1 MSQRQRGP
9 KTHYRV
15 KRPMS
20 HALDESPPANG
31 GEKQFSF
38 QGNRYSI
45 SFQILCRLQTANSC
59 SSDAW
64 NLEESDDLTSF
75 SPRAFALLS
84 IRAFHRRLDKS
95 SGWNESLAPIRDL
108 GTAVEIKPALTTS
121 SFAAMSTDINTTACW
136 QASCSQQGLP
146 ATKNQR
152 FISSSSNALVTE
164 RFHVCSSRT
173 TQTPSSMTIPH
184 QSTALVLVSLI
195 HFKTNKSVNFHVYK
209 QNLHWIIT
217 NPNKQ

>member
-1 MSQRQRGP
+1 M
-9 KTHYRV
+9 
-15 KRPMS
+15 RPQNPLPGEAP
-20 HALDESPPANG
+20 HVTRIRWESSSKW

-84 IRAFHRRLDKS
+84 IRAFHWRLDKS
-95 SGWNESLAPIRDL
+95 SGWNESPAPIRDL

-121 SFAAMSTDINTTACW
+121 SFAAMSTDINITAW
-136 QASCSQQGLP
+136 RRASCSQQGLP
-146 ATKNQR
+146 TMKNQR
-152 FISSSSNALVTE
+152 FISSSSML
-164 RFHVCSSRT
+164 
-173 TQTPSSMTIPH
+173 
-184 QSTALVLVSLI
+184 
-195 HFKTNKSVNFHVYK
+195 
-209 QNLHWIIT
+209 
-217 NPNKQ
+217 

>member
-1 MSQRQRGP
+1 MQISYVSGVMRAQNPLPGEAPHVTRIRW
-9 KTHYRV
+9 
-15 KRPMS
+15 
-20 HALDESPPANG
+20 ESSSKW

-84 IRAFHRRLDKS
+84 IRAFHWRLDKS
-95 SGWNESLAPIRDL
+95 SGWNESPAPIRDL

-121 SFAAMSTDINTTACW
+121 SFAAMSTDINITAW
-136 QASCSQQGLP
+136 RRASCSQQGLP
-146 ATKNQR
+146 TTKNQR
-152 FISSSSNALVTE
+152 FISSSSML
-164 RFHVCSSRT
+164 
-173 TQTPSSMTIPH
+173 
-184 QSTALVLVSLI
+184 
-195 HFKTNKSVNFHVYK
+195 
-209 QNLHWIIT
+209 
-217 NPNKQ
+217 